1 MWSFCRKKMWQSGF
15 SNQTNVKTIKTKNI
29 PVSSSL
35 KCALHIF
42 ISSPRHPLVL
52 IYHPA
57 EIIRL
62 HARRGPWV
70 PASTHR
76 LQNHSETPPKQS
88 GTTGARPSPSVS
100 RQQETW
106 DHEGCWDCRRAATIY
121 WHFMEVNGRGW
132 GGRRFAETQ
141 SECKSRT
148 APLDMVGGIVEMHSL
163 CSVSVIFLWLS
174 LLRGSACRC

>member
-1 MWSFCRKKMWQSGF
+1 MPASVWIKSTLAAAWNHRWCGPSAEKIWQSGF
-15 SNQTNVKTIKTKNI
+15 SNQTNVKEIKNKNI
-29 PVSSSL
+29 PLSSSL
-35 KCALHIF
+35 KCALHIS
-42 ISSPRHPLVL
+42 ISSLRHPLML

-70 PASTHR
+70 PASTRR
-76 LQNHSETPPKQS
+76 LQNHSEAPPKQS

-121 WHFMEVNGRGW
+121 WHFMEAGREGARW
-132 GGRRFAETQ
+132 EAFRRDTV
-141 SECKSRT
+141 R
-148 APLDMVGGIVEMHSL
+148 M
-163 CSVSVIFLWLS
+163 
-174 LLRGSACRC
+174 